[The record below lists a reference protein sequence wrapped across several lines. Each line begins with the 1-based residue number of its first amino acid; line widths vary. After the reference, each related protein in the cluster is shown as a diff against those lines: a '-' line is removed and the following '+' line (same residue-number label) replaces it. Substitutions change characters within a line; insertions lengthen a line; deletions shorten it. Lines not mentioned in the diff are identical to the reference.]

1 MTETVVFFVFGLLA
15 IAGGVTV
22 VVARNPVYSALG
34 LVATLFSLAVF
45 YVVQLAHFVAAVQV
59 IVYAGAVMTLFLF
72 VIMLIGVDKAED
84 TKEALPFQRQAAL
97 VIGLAVVLT
106 AGAFAVGGRFA
117 WITGPRTAAAAADTT
132 VNGTIREVGFLLF
145 TDWVLPFEATSL
157 LLIVASVGALALAYF
172 RPRLRRRQED
182 QT

>member
-1 MTETVVFFVFGLLA
+1 MTETVIFIIFGALA

-22 VVARNPVYSALG
+22 VIARNPVYSALG

-84 TKEALPFQRQAAL
+84 TEERLPFQRQATL
-97 VIGLAVVLT
+97 VIGLAVLLT
-106 AGAFAVGGRFA
+106 AGALAFGGRFS
-117 WITGPRTAAAAADTT
+117 WITGEQSPAADLG
-132 VNGTIREVGFLLF
+132 VNGTIREVGFQLF

-172 RPRLRRRQED
+172 RPRRKERE
-182 QT
+182 

>member
-1 MTETVVFFVFGLLA
+1 MTEIVVFIVFGALA

-34 LVATLFSLAVF
+34 LVGTLFSLAVF

-84 TKEALPFQRQAAL
+84 TKERLPFQRQATI
-97 VIGLAVVLT
+97 VIGLAALLS
-106 AGAFAVGGRFA
+106 AGALLVGGRFS
-117 WITGPRTAAAAADTT
+117 WITGPRIDAPPELT
-132 VNGTIREVGFLLF
+132 VNGTVREVGQLLF
-145 TDWVLPFEATSL
+145 TEWVLPFEATSL

-172 RPRLRRRQED
+172 RPRKRERE
-182 QT
+182 